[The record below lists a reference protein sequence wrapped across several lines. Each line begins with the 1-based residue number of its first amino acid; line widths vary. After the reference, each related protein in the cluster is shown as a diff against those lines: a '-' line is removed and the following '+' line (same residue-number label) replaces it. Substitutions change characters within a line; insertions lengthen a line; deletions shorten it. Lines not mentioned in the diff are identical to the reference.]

1 MAEYHYLASR
11 ADGTTVR
18 GRLDADSI
26 DAASLQLRGKGLVP
40 IKLGEAGT
48 ASKGREPKAVLPT
61 EPKVRA
67 GWFQSGADTRVRA
80 DDVSSL
86 TSELAVMLKA
96 GLPLDRALRVMLQ
109 MGRRPAVVLLLE
121 DLLKA
126 IKGGK
131 SFSVALSM
139 YQALFGNFYVNMVR
153 SGEASGQLA
162 DVLGRLSEHLER
174 VKELRQSV
182 VSALI
187 YPVILLVVAMLS
199 VFLMLGFVV
208 PQFETLFSDM
218 GDALPWPT
226 RAIIDLGDFVAEW
239 GLAAAGVG
247 GGLLFL
253 FLRWLKTPIGE
264 ARKDAVLLS
273 LPVIGP
279 LLRKYEMTRFAR
291 SMGTLVGNGVQLVT
305 ALKIATETVGSPAL
319 RTELETVT
327 PAVKRGERLADA
339 LAKTG
344 TFSPLALNMVRLGEE
359 TGRLDTMLLEVSRV
373 QDAEIQM
380 GVKRGLTLLEPALIL
395 VLGVVIASIIV
406 SILMGILSVNDLAT

>member
-1 MAEYHYLASR
+1 MDA
-11 ADGTTVR
+11 TT
-18 GRLDADSI
+18 
-26 DAASLQLRGKGLVP
+26 GK
-40 IKLGEAGT
+40 A
-48 ASKGREPKAVLPT
+48 
-61 EPKVRA
+61 
-67 GWFQSGADTRVRA
+67 
-80 DDVSSL
+80 
-86 TSELAVMLKA
+86 
-96 GLPLDRALRVMLQ
+96 
-109 MGRRPAVVLLLE
+109 
-121 DLLKA
+121 
-126 IKGGK
+126 
-131 SFSVALSM
+131 
-139 YQALFGNFYVNMVR
+139 
-153 SGEASGQLA
+153 
-162 DVLGRLSEHLER
+162 
-174 VKELRQSV
+174 
-182 VSALI
+182 
-187 YPVILLVVAMLS
+187 
-199 VFLMLGFVV
+199 
-208 PQFETLFSDM
+208 
-218 GDALPWPT
+218 